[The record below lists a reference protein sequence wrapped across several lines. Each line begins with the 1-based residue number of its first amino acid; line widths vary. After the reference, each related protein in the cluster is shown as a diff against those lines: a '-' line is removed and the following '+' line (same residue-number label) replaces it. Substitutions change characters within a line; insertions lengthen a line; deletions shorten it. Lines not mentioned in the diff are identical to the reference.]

1 MAVISNMLFCDF
13 EQRYPAKARKISSSK
28 TYKKKECI
36 MCGTLFVT
44 TYSQKKTCSIA
55 CSYENKLTS
64 VRNARIKRLEV
75 QQ

>member
-13 EQRYPAKARKISSSK
+13 ERRYPAKARKVESSK
-28 TYKKKECI
+28 TYNKKECI

-44 TYSQKKTCSIA
+44 TYTQKKTCSMSCA
-55 CSYENKLTS
+55 YENKLTS
-64 VRNARIKRLEV
+64 VRNARKKRLEV